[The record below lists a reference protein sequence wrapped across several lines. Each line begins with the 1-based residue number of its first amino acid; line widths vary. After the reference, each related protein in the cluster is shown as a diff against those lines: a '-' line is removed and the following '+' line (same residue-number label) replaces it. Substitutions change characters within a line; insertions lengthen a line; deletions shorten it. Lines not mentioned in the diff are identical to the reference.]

1 MDDTAAAIA
10 EQPAEAPDARAQI
23 STIRLSRIKR
33 SPTNPRKTFNQAHL
47 DELTASVR
55 QHGIL
60 QPLLVRPIVGSE
72 DRFELIAGERRYRA
86 AMAAELREVPALV
99 RSMTDLQVLEVQLV
113 ENLQREGLHELEEAE
128 GYDRLLQSHGY
139 TIDDLRAKV
148 GKSRSYVFQRLK
160 LLDLCDA
167 ARKAFFAEKLSFSTA
182 LLIAP
187 IPVDDLQ
194 RQALEE
200 ITSDHWDGGMSARA
214 AADHIQRRYML
225 RLASAPFPRHD
236 AGLVPEAG
244 ACSTCPKRTGNA
256 PELFADAL
264 AADTCTDPECFDAK
278 RKAHAERTK
287 AEALERG
294 QEVITGARAKKL
306 GTDLV
311 RLDDKDYT
319 LTGAGKSYK
328 DLLGKGGP
336 TPVLVEAH
344 DGSLVEALPRK
355 ALADALREKGHK
367 VGGSRVSDDERKR
380 VEAAKIETTVRRR
393 LFDAVAPAIVARQH
407 YDLKPIALA
416 MWERTPNDV
425 RTRLLAA
432 KGCLASA
439 HDWPDRIEA
448 MPQED
453 VYILLHEISLAGELH
468 VPSWSSAKPE
478 RLLAMAALFEIDVAA
493 IRKAVTAEA
502 RAAEKAK
509 AAKKPAKSD
518 APTSAPRG
526 EKKAPKKAAAK
537 PAPRGEAKGAKKP
550 KAKAKAETKADPE
563 VGAAVPAAE
572 GAVAVGASVQ
582 VNATLPGRSKAFA
595 AKYAG
600 RSGQVESVFVDGRI
614 SVRFDDGRPGRACW
628 LKSAELAQVEPQAA
642 QAGTAPDD
650 GHQADA
656 LGWPAAAA
664 TGAEQQQAPE

>member
-10 EQPAEAPDARAQI
+10 EQPAEAADARAQI
-23 STIRLSRIKR
+23 STIRLSRIER
-33 SPTNPRKTFNQAHL
+33 SPTNPRKTFNQAHMA
-47 DELTASVR
+47 ELTESVR

-86 AMAAELREVPALV
+86 AMAAELWEVPALV

-167 ARKAFFAEKLSFSTA
+167 ARKAFYAEKLSFSTA
-182 LLIAP
+182 LLIAR

-194 RQALEE
+194 RQALKE

-244 ACSTCPKRTGNA
+244 ACSACPKRTGNA
-256 PELFADAL
+256 PELFADVS

-294 QEVITGARAKKL
+294 QEVITGKQAKKL

-336 TPVLVEAH
+336 TPVLVEAD
-344 DGSLVEALPRK
+344 DGRLVEALPRK

-367 VGGSRVSDDERKR
+367 VGGTHGRVGDEERKR
-380 VEAAKIETTVRRR
+380 VEAAKLETTVRRR
-393 LFDAVAPAIVARQH
+393 LFDAVVPEIVVRKH
-407 YDLKPIALA
+407 YDLKPIAVA

-425 RTRLLAA
+425 RTRLLAI
-432 KGCLASA
+432 KGWSA
-439 HDWPDRIEA
+439 HDWADRIEA

-468 VPSWSSAKPE
+468 VAAWSSAKPE
-478 RLLAMAALFEIDVAA
+478 RLLAMAALFEVDVAA

-502 RAAEKAK
+502 RAAEKAR
-509 AAKKPAKSD
+509 AAKKPAKGD

-526 EKKAPKKAAAK
+526 EKKAPKKAAAT
-537 PAPRGEAKGAKKP
+537 PAPRGEAKAAKKP
-550 KAKAKAETKADPE
+550 KAKAETKADPE

-572 GAVAVGASVQ
+572 GAIAVGASVQ
-582 VNATLPGRSKAFA
+582 VNAALPGRPKAFA

-600 RSGQVESVFVDGRI
+600 RSGRVENVFVDGRI

-628 LKSAELAQVEPQAA
+628 LKSAELAQVE
-642 QAGTAPDD
+642 AP
-650 GHQADA
+650 GIVQ
-656 LGWPAAAA
+656 WPAAS
-664 TGAEQQQAPE
+664 GPEPQQAPE